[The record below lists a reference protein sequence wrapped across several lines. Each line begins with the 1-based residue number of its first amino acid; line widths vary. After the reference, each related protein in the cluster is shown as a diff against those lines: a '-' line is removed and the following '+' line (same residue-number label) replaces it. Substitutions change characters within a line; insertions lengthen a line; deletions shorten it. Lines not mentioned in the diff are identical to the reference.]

1 MEKQESSIASY
12 VINFDELA
20 DAIGNYLE
28 NGVNVD
34 IGSIVVPTD
43 QMEDLL
49 SQIKDKIQGVDY
61 NALIEALNALGVKLD
76 GLAGNL
82 GISGIQKI
90 YGEMLE
96 IPSSTGAYIIEFAVP
111 KKGKITGI
119 TTSQS
124 AWNFQ
129 DTWDLKVADNTLF
142 EGVRTK
148 EYGENKF
155 FNVFYPVTAGQK
167 IDFVFNNISGSSKI
181 LWVDFNILEDI
192 T

>member
-1 MEKQESSIASY
+1 MSLPSY

-20 DAIGNYLE
+20 DAIKDYLQ
-28 NGVNVD
+28 NGVKVD
-34 IGSIVVPTD
+34 IGSITVPTD
-43 QMEDLL
+43 KMEDLL
-49 SQIKDKIQGVDY
+49 TQIRDKIQGVNYTD
-61 NALIEALNALGVKLD
+61 LINALNALGIKLD

-96 IPSSTGAYIIEFAVP
+96 IPASLETYTIEFAVP
-111 KKGKITGI
+111 KKGRITGI
-119 TTSQS
+119 TYSQS

-129 DTWDLKVADNTLF
+129 DTWDLKVGDNILF
-142 EGVRTK
+142 TGVRTK

-167 IDFVFNNISGSSKI
+167 IDFVFNNTSGSSKI
-181 LWVDFNILEDI
+181 LWVDFNILEDSQ
-192 T
+192 

>member
-12 VINFDELA
+12 VINFDELV
-20 DAIGNYLE
+20 DATSNYLE

-34 IGSIVVPTD
+34 IGSIVVPTN

-82 GISGIQKI
+82 GISGTQKI
-90 YGEMLE
+90 YGEMLQ
-96 IPSSTGAYIIEFAVP
+96 IPASTGEYTIEFPVP

-129 DTWDLKVADNTLF
+129 DTWDLKVGEDTLF
-142 EGVRTK
+142 TGVRTK

-181 LWVDFNILEDI
+181 LWVDFNILEDSQ
-192 T
+192 

>member
-1 MEKQESSIASY
+1 MIELSLPSY

-20 DAIGNYLE
+20 DAISNYLE

-43 QMEDLL
+43 QIEDLL

-61 NALIEALNALGVKLD
+61 NSLIEALNALGVKLD

-82 GISGIQKI
+82 GISGTQKI

-96 IPSSTGAYIIEFAVP
+96 ILASTGVYTIEFTVP
-111 KKGKITGI
+111 KAGRITGI

-129 DTWDLKVADNTLF
+129 DTWDLKVGEDTLF
-142 EGVRTK
+142 TGVRTK

-167 IDFVFNNISGSSKI
+167 IDFIFNNVSGSSKI
-181 LWVDFNILEDI
+181 LWVDFNILEDS
-192 T
+192 

>member
-1 MEKQESSIASY
+1 MSLPSY

-20 DAIGNYLE
+20 DAISNYLE
-28 NGVNVD
+28 NEVNVD
-34 IGSIVVPTD
+34 IGSITVPTD

-82 GISGIQKI
+82 GISGTQKI
-90 YGEMLE
+90 YGEILQ
-96 IPSSTGAYIIEFAVP
+96 IPASTGTYTIEFTVS
-111 KKGKITGI
+111 KSGRITGI
-119 TTSQS
+119 TYSQS

-129 DTWDLKVADNTLF
+129 DTWDLKVGEDTLF
-142 EGVRTK
+142 TGVRTK

-167 IDFVFNNISGSSKI
+167 IDFVFNNASGSSKI
-181 LWVDFNILEDI
+181 LWVDFNILED
-192 T
+192 TT

>member
-1 MEKQESSIASY
+1 MSLPQY
-12 VINFDELA
+12 VTNFDELV
-20 DAIGNYLE
+20 DAIKNYLE

-82 GISGIQKI
+82 GISGTQKI

-96 IPSSTGAYIIEFAVP
+96 IPSSAGAYTIEFTAP
-111 KKGKITGI
+111 KAGRITGI

-129 DTWDLKVADNTLF
+129 DTWDLKVGEDTLF
-142 EGVRTK
+142 TGVRTK

-167 IDFVFNNISGSSKI
+167 IDFIFNNVSGSSKI
-181 LWVDFNILEDI
+181 LWVDFNILEDSQ
-192 T
+192 

>member
-1 MEKQESSIASY
+1 MSLPSY

-20 DAIGNYLE
+20 DAIKDYLQ

-34 IGSIVVPTD
+34 IGNITVPTPNI
-43 QMEDLL
+43 EDLL
-49 SQIKDKIQGVDY
+49 AQIRDKIQGVNYTDLI
-61 NALIEALNALGVKLD
+61 NALNDLGIKLD
-76 GLAGNL
+76 GLSGNL

-96 IPSSTGAYIIEFAVP
+96 IPASTGAYTIEFMVP
-111 KKGKITGI
+111 KSGRITGI

-129 DTWDLKVADNTLF
+129 DTWDLKVEDNMLF
-142 EGVRTK
+142 TGVRTK

-155 FNVFYPVTAGQK
+155 FNVFYQVTAGQK
-167 IDFVFNNISGSSKI
+167 IDFVFNNASGSSKI
-181 LWVDFNILEDI
+181 LWVDFNILEDAA
-192 T
+192 

>member
-1 MEKQESSIASY
+1 MSLPSY
-12 VINFDELA
+12 VVNFDELA
-20 DAIGNYLE
+20 DAVKAYLE

-49 SQIKDKIQGVDY
+49 TQIRDKMQGVNYTDLI
-61 NALIEALNALGVKLD
+61 NALDALGVKLD
-76 GLAGNL
+76 GLSGNL
-82 GISGIQKI
+82 GISGTQKI
-90 YGEMLE
+90 YGEMLQ
-96 IPSSTGAYIIEFAVP
+96 IPASTGAHTIEFTVP
-111 KKGKITGI
+111 KAGRITGI

-129 DTWDLKVADNTLF
+129 DTWDLKVADDTLF
-142 EGVRTK
+142 IGVRTK

-167 IDFVFNNISGSSKI
+167 IDFVFNNVSGSSKV
-181 LWVDFNILEDI
+181 LWVDFNILEDS
-192 T
+192 

>member
-20 DAIGNYLE
+20 DAISNYLE

-61 NALIEALNALGVKLD
+61 NALIEALNALGAKLD

-82 GISGIQKI
+82 GISGTQKI
-90 YGEMLE
+90 YGEILQ
-96 IPSSTGAYIIEFAVP
+96 IPASTGTYTIEFTVP
-111 KKGKITGI
+111 KAGRITGI

-129 DTWDLKVADNTLF
+129 DTWDLKVGDDTLF
-142 EGVRTK
+142 TGVRTK

-155 FNVFYPVTAGQK
+155 LNVFYPVTAGQK
-167 IDFVFNNISGSSKI
+167 IDFVFNNVSGSSKI
-181 LWVDFNILEDI
+181 LWVDFNILEDL
-192 T
+192 